1 MKDPIV
7 ESLKKDFDTR
17 SKKGIEKYGTT
28 LQDNNQDDFLQHALE
43 EAMDLSLYLKKL
55 IVLRD
60 GEKAEGLIS
69 LDKKYITRQGDK
81 VKLSKIIDPLNEYTS
96 YPVNGSIWTSFER
109 WEQIT
114 WTLNGE
120 YDLDCLYSPYDL
132 IEVKE

>member
-17 SKKGIEKYGTT
+17 SKLGIEKYGTT
-28 LQDNNQDDFLQHALE
+28 LQENSQDDFLQHALE

-60 GEKAEGLIS
+60 EKGAESQTIS
-69 LDKKYITRQGDK
+69 LSKKYKTRQGDD
-81 VKLSKIIDPLNEYTS
+81 VRLCEIINPLIYLVVGVVWAKFRKWEY
-96 YPVNGSIWTSFER
+96 G
-109 WEQIT
+109 T
-114 WTLNGE
+114 WTIKGE
-120 YDLDCLYSPYDL
+120 FDVDEPFRRRDL